1 MQLIINQKVND
12 MATEK
17 VLIELTEEDLKTI
30 LCNMYNVEKR
40 SAELSILQYDGDAR
54 DPSYTEIKLIGI
66 KK

>member
-1 MQLIINQKVND
+1 

-54 DPSYTEIKLIGI
+54 DPSYTKIKLIGI